1 MSVVAK
7 KAGTQTSTVK
17 IIVAFAAVYIIW
29 GTTYLGIRI
38 AIETIPPFL
47 MAGLRFVL
55 AGGVML
61 AVLLARGAKLP
72 RRVHWHSVL
81 IIGVLMVVGGNG
93 LVTFAEQRVAS
104 GLAAL
109 IVATEPVWIA
119 LLEWLI
125 YKGQRPTVQVAIG
138 LVVGLTGMALLVD
151 PGQNAGVAGHDL
163 LGIGIV
169 LAATLLWSIGGL
181 YSRRAP
187 LPADTLV
194 GIGGEMLVGGVL
206 LILLGVATGESAHL
220 DWRAISLSSA
230 LAFLYLTVFG
240 SIVAYTAFIWLMKTV
255 DPAKVATSAY
265 VNPVVAVFLGWLV
278 AGEVVTLQMSAA
290 AGVILVG
297 VVFINSKPAAF
308 RRILRF
314 RLGLPA
320 GGTAGD
326 RSN

>member
-1 MSVVAK
+1 MSVVTQ
-7 KAGTQTSTVK
+7 KADTQTSTLK
-17 IIVAFAAVYIIW
+17 IIIAFAAIYIIW

-47 MAGLRFVL
+47 MAGLRFIL

-72 RRVHWHSVL
+72 RRVHWRSVL

-93 LVTFAEQRVAS
+93 LVAFAEQRVAS

-125 YKGQRPTVQVAIG
+125 YKGQRPSLQVAIG
-138 LVVGLTGMALLVD
+138 LVIGFTGMALLVD
-151 PGQNAGVAGHDL
+151 PGQNAGVAGYDL
-163 LGIGIV
+163 VGIGIV

-187 LPADTLV
+187 LPAETLV
-194 GIGGEMLVGGVL
+194 GIAAEMLVGGVL
-206 LILLGVATGESAHL
+206 LVVLGVITGEPARL

-230 LAFLYLTVFG
+230 LAFFYLTIFG
-240 SIVAYTAFIWLMKTV
+240 SIVAYSAFIWLLKTS
-255 DPAKVATSAY
+255 DPSKVATYAY
-265 VNPVVAVFLGWLV
+265 VNPIVAVFLGWLV
-278 AGEVVTLQMSAA
+278 AGEVVTWQMSAA
-290 AGVILVG
+290 AGVILLG
-297 VVFINSKPAAF
+297 VVTINTRLAAF
-308 RRILRF
+308 HRILRF
-314 RLGLPA
+314 MFTFSA
-320 GGTAGD
+320 KGTAGD
-326 RSN
+326 